1 MSNGKLTWFVFVL
14 GSGTESDSDESVPDL
29 EDQDSAQTQ
38 TQQAQV
44 RLFWSVHTQSINFPP
59 LYFLSQFHLQFCID
73 MNWNCIPFPQ
83 LAAAAEI
90 DEEPVSKAKQSR
102 SEKKAR
108 KVGHP
113 QELD

>member
-1 MSNGKLTWFVFVL
+1 MMTWIECVGCST
-14 GSGTESDSDESVPDL
+14 GSGTESDSDDSIPELEEPD
-29 EDQDSAQTQ
+29 STQTR

-44 RLFWSVHTQSINFPP
+44 WPFYPLVAASVGFRNARHWSLRVRVRSLRCF
-59 LYFLSQFHLQFCID
+59 
-73 MNWNCIPFPQ
+73 Q

-108 KVGHP
+108 KVGPSRP
-113 QELD
+113 QP